1 MNHVERHRHPWA
13 YRLTNCHGAAE
24 YCILAV
30 AVWLLVKP
38 QKNSESWFWPL
49 LLLLDWPPSLVL
61 LSVSF
66 RTYACDH
73 HGCYGRIEVWCST
86 RHFFAILV
94 TLASNAVLGHGWWSL
109 FQMIAWG
116 SVAAVASVV
125 NVYDQEEIFR

>member
-1 MNHVERHRHPWA
+1 MVACQTPEKFRIMVLAAAFFRWIGHILPYCSEFHSER
-13 YRLTNCHGAAE
+13 
-24 YCILAV
+24 
-30 AVWLLVKP
+30 
-38 QKNSESWFWPL
+38 
-49 LLLLDWPPSLVL
+49 D
-61 LSVSF
+61 
-66 RTYACDH
+66 ACDH

-125 NVYDQEEIFR
+125 NVYDQRGNLR